1 MALISESTLKLTS
14 HNTSTHLLQ
23 GIIQAFSVFYIS
35 PLLLS
40 NIIFFSVIFYFVAIS
55 HAGAFLNRAFANS
68 ISFPTYPCL
77 AVCYSKSHQKT

>member
-1 MALISESTLKLTS
+1 MALISESTLKLNS
-14 HNTSTHLLQ
+14 RNTLTYFLQ
-23 GIIQAFSVFYIS
+23 GTTQTLSVLHIS

-68 ISFPTYPCL
+68 ISFPTYACL
-77 AVCYSKSHQKT
+77 AAWYSKSHQKT